1 MIEPINDNQGDNQ
14 GDLLARILTS
24 IENGGCITE
33 AVLAYIETALF
44 PPEPD
49 RLAAFLTDDTD
60 SERDS
65 LLDLI
70 FYPDQAAQIDL
81 EPLLETLRYSVDDE
95 AALHGRLIA
104 RGVDARINI
113 PDGRLLVTIP
123 VPDFIK
129 SQYLERLNI
138 SWQMDLHVA
147 AAIESGV
154 SAALRP
160 IVKVRLR
167 NAGVRFAS
175 NQRVFM
181 CRFFERMADSDP
193 DYLAC
198 LDLVLSILEKTEE
211 HVDGYDLLVEH
222 KRSLF
227 RSLQQ
232 AKRFEALLRQSNM
245 ETLMLQGV
253 RAPHVSKNELM
264 HHMRLIDL
272 ICFGIFGKTEA
283 IDLPMEEPVR
293 EVSDLDTPEAAIQS
307 LLR

>member
-1 MIEPINDNQGDNQ
+1 MRAGGQ
-14 GDLLARILTS
+14 LTHAILT
-24 IENGGCITE
+24 
-33 AVLAYIETALF
+33 YIETALF
-44 PPEPD
+44 FPEPD
-49 RLAAFLTDDTD
+49 RLANFLSDDTD
-60 SERDS
+60 CERDS

-70 FYPDQAAQIDL
+70 FYPDEAVQIDM
-81 EPLLETLRYSVDDE
+81 EPLLEAARFSVDDE
-95 AALHGRLIA
+95 NALQDRLIA
-104 RGVDARINI
+104 HAVKAPVNM
-113 PDGRLLVTIP
+113 PDGRHLAYIQ

-129 SQYLERLNI
+129 SQYLERLNL
-138 SWQMDLHVA
+138 SWQMDPCVA
-147 AAIESGV
+147 AAIDSGV
-154 SAALRP
+154 SAALGP

-167 NAGVRFAS
+167 NAGICNTS
-175 NQRVFM
+175 GQWVFL
-181 CRFFERMADSDP
+181 CRFFQRMMDSDP

-198 LDLVLSILEKTEE
+198 LDLVLSIPDTAGEGI
-211 HVDGYDLLVEH
+211 DGYDLLVEH

-232 AKRFEALLRQSNM
+232 ARRFEALLAQSNM

-253 RAPHVSKNELM
+253 RAPHVSRKALM

-293 EVSDLDTPEAAIQS
+293 QVSDLENPGAIIQS

>member
-1 MIEPINDNQGDNQ
+1 MSDATGENKRR
-14 GDLLARILTS
+14 LLTRITAAL
-24 IENGGCITE
+24 ENGGCITDSILDYID
-33 AVLAYIETALF
+33 AVLF
-44 PPEPD
+44 SPEPD
-49 RLAAFLTDDTD
+49 RLAAFLNEDTD

-70 FYPDQAAQIDL
+70 FFPDQAFQIDL
-81 EPLLETLRYSVDDE
+81 EPMLDAARYSAEDE
-95 AALHGRLIA
+95 NEVHDRLMA
-104 RGVDARINI
+104 GVIRAWVNL
-113 PDGRLLVTIP
+113 PDGRKLARIL

-129 SQYLERLNI
+129 SQFLERLNI
-138 SWQMDLHVA
+138 SWQMDHHVS
-147 AAIESGV
+147 AAIRKGV
-154 SAALRP
+154 SAMLRP

-167 NAGVRFAS
+167 NAGICTAS
-175 NQRVFM
+175 HQRDFL
-181 CRFFERMADSDP
+181 CRFFERMTDSDP

-198 LDLVLSILEKTEE
+198 LDLALSLLETAGESDTVY
-211 HVDGYDLLVEH
+211 HLLVDH

-232 AKRFEALLRQSNM
+232 ARRFRILLGRSNM

-253 RAPHVSKNELM
+253 RAPHVSPNALM

-272 ICFGIFGKTEA
+272 ISFGVFGSTEA

-293 EVSDLDTPEAAIQS
+293 QVSNMDTAAAAIQS